1 MNNIAK
7 MFVSWIAVDW
17 GTSNVRLWIMGSN
30 KLIHFRQEPL
40 GMININQNDYG
51 KLLLDKLKDL
61 KALFNSV
68 GEV

>member
-30 KLIHFRQEPL
+30 KLIQFRQEPL
-40 GMININQNDYG
+40 SMIKINQNDYE
-51 KLLLDKLKDL
+51 KLLLDKLKYL
-61 KALFNSV
+61 IAVFNSV

>member
-1 MNNIAK
+1 
-7 MFVSWIAVDW
+7 
-17 GTSNVRLWIMGSN
+17 MGSN